1 MATGTT
7 EIPPYLA
14 GWESDTVNGLPAVL
28 SARDGRMCLN
38 TQGHSVCVAAEGGE
52 PADLTVS
59 LWPVERRELLVEVAD
74 HLKLATDLGDAQTG
88 WNANRAL
95 PR

>member
-1 MATGTT
+1 M
-7 EIPPYLA
+7 
-14 GWESDTVNGLPAVL
+14 NGLPAVL

-59 LWPVERRELLVEVAD
+59 LWPVERRELLVEVVD